1 MNTNNLEE
9 MSFEVMLDDGTK
21 KKVDVVL
28 TFQSDDNRNF
38 MVYTDNETDEE
49 GNLKT
54 YASMYDEVEN
64 GVNLIPI
71 ENDKDWKLV
80 ELVLKEAQAEFLKDE
95 Q

>member
-1 MNTNNLEE
+1 MDTNNLEE

-21 KKVDVVL
+21 KRVDVVL
-28 TFQSDDNRNF
+28 TFQSEDNRNF
-38 MVYTDNETDEE
+38 MVYTDNEQDDE

-80 ELVLKEAQAEFLKDE
+80 ELVLKEAQAEVLKDE